1 MTKKEL
7 LKKKITELRS
17 MAKELGLS
25 IQRTATKE
33 EIATLISK
41 TFKLKALRA
50 KRKPEKVSKVTVVG
64 KRVERRQKAVKKSVK
79 VAVKES
85 LPELKPVSVVEE
97 RPVSIEEVSLPVIK
111 DLLGLVPVNQTMFY
125 IYWEITQ
132 DTAMSLRDK
141 YAGKFVIRVYDITG
155 GRSVESAPFFDLMV
169 PREEGGFHI
178 DMGRSGIFCAVFGVL
193 TVDGRF
199 IPVFRSNTILLPEI
213 SIAEGWTEPIRISF
227 PSGVVHPTSL

>member
-25 IQRTATKE
+25 IPRTATKE
-33 EIATLISK
+33 DLAGLISK
-41 TFKLKALRA
+41 TLKLKSLRG
-50 KRKPEKVSKVTVVG
+50 KRMPEKMSKATVVG
-64 KRVERRQKAVKKSVK
+64 KKVERRKKAVKKSVK

-97 RPVSIEEVSLPVIK
+97 RPVSVEEVSLPVIK
-111 DLLGLVPVNQTMFY
+111 DLVGLVPVNQTMFY

-132 DTAMSLRDK
+132 ETAMSLRDK

-155 GRSVESAPFFDLMV
+155 GRPVDSAPFFDLMA

-178 DMGRSGIFCAVFGVL
+178 DMGRSGAFCAIFGVL
-193 TVDGRF
+193 TEDGRF
-199 IPVFRSNTILLPEI
+199 IPFLRSNTISLPELYV
-213 SIAEGWTEPIRISF
+213 EKGLPEPIRISF